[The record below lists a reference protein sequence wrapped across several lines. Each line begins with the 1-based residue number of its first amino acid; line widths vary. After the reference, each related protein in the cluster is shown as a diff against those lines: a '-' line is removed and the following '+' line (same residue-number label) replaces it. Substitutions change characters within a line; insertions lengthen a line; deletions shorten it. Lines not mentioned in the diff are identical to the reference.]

1 MTKEIEVLDS
11 LPGSGK
17 TTAIIKYMAENQDH
31 PWIYLSPMLEQVETR
46 IPEEAGELGV
56 EFFVP
61 TKEHGSKSQHAL
73 QLLTEGKNIACT
85 HELTLY
91 FWKEHI
97 DLIRDKGYRIVCDE
111 ELNLIDSY
119 RIKSEDLAFLNSK
132 NMLFKDVENYGRLH
146 FTDTEMSYK
155 AKYGDIKRLC
165 DRGCLY
171 GAKNSEG
178 WMVTYLSPDLILN
191 ASQFILLTYN
201 FGGSIMEAFLKLH
214 QVNNKPF
221 HLELYRSNANIKQE
235 LTDLIEFVEPPSVKR
250 LLKNQS
256 GFALSSSWWENNNK
270 EAKITRGD
278 VFKLL
283 GSLPK
288 NNKIK
293 SDEVFFT
300 IPSGY
305 VDEISSK
312 SVVKSNMV
320 PCNARATNAYA
331 HKTYAIH
338 AFNIFMLQDVKV
350 YLSGY
355 GYAADQEA
363 FALNQMIQWV
373 FRGCIRNRQAM
384 KISILSKRMNELF
397 KVWLSSAK

>member
-17 TTAIIKYMAENQDH
+17 TTAIIKYMADNQDR

-61 TKEHGSKSQHAL
+61 TKEYGSKSQHAL
-73 QLLTEGKNIACT
+73 QLLTDGKNIACT

-132 NMLFKDVENYGRLH
+132 SMLFKDVENYGRLH

-171 GAKNSEG
+171 GAKNAEG

-191 ASQFILLTYN
+191 ASRFILLTYN

-214 QVNNKPF
+214 QVENKPF
-221 HLELYRSNANIKQE
+221 NLKLYRSNTNIKQE
-235 LTDLIEFVEPPSVKR
+235 LVNLIEFVEPPSVQKF
-250 LLKNQS
+250 LGTQT
-256 GFALSSSWWENNNK
+256 GFSLSSSWWENNNK
-270 EAKITRGD
+270 DLKATREG

-288 NNKIK
+288 NNKVK
-293 SDEVFFT
+293 TEEVFFT
-300 IPSGY
+300 VPSEY
-305 VDEISSK
+305 LDEIKSK
-312 SVVKSNMV
+312 SISKVNMV

-338 AFNIFMLQDVKV
+338 AYNIFMLQDVKG
-350 YLSGY
+350 YLNGY
-355 GYAADQEA
+355 GYSVDQDA

-373 FRGCIRNRQAM
+373 FRGCIRERKPM
-384 KISILSKRMNELF
+384 KITILSKRMNLLF
-397 KVWLSSAK
+397 KHWLTTSK